1 MNHVRA
7 FLEVGEQCSF
17 TAAADRLAISQSA
30 LTTRINQMESLLGVA
45 LFIRTTRRVELTK
58 IGADFM
64 PVARTI
70 VSDFDYAINAVHEAG
85 ERGSRQVNIAAV
97 PSVMMTILPQAI
109 KRFCELHPDIKVQIR
124 DDNARGVHRQVRSNE
139 SDFGLVNQWE
149 EDDHLVFTPVFQD
162 RVGLV
167 CHPDSPLAASGS
179 EIDWLKL
186 EDHNFIGMAG
196 DTGIHVLLRLI
207 PGLPE
212 WVLKPEYEV
221 LTMVALATLLRT
233 NIGVTALPVLAVPR
247 LVDPQLKFI
256 ALSNPAVWREIS
268 IVTRAR
274 GQLSASAELLRAF
287 LQQVLRVPWD
297 LLEDAHGIDPE
308 NLRSVA

>member
-1 MNHVRA
+1 MRHVRA

-30 LTTRINQMESLLGVA
+30 LTTTINQMENLLGVA

-64 PVARTI
+64 PIARTI
-70 VSDFDYAINAVHEAG
+70 VSDFDSAINAVHEAG
-85 ERGSRQVNIAAV
+85 ERGSRQVHIAAV
-97 PSVMMTILPQAI
+97 PSLMMTILPQAI
-109 KRFCELHPDIKVQIR
+109 KRFSELHPDIKVQIR

-139 SDFGLVNQWE
+139 SDFGLVNQWK

-167 CHPDSPLAASGS
+167 CHPDNPLVESGS

-186 EDHNFIGMAG
+186 ADHNFIGMAG
-196 DTGIHVLLRLI
+196 DTGIHALLHLI
-207 PGLPE
+207 PDLPE

-233 NIGVTALPVLAVPR
+233 NIGVTALPALAVPR

-287 LQQVLRVPWD
+287 LQRILQVPWD
-297 LLEDAHGIDPE
+297 LLEDAHGVDPE
-308 NLRSVA
+308 NLRGV